1 MLLRISRKQRPMPL
15 FSSNLFLASLPK
27 EVEMFFA
34 RIGFVFTQDDLRNPG
49 IGWTTLHSNWKGA
62 LSANIWLRTEL
73 SVSLWQNHHSLYRSQ
88 GLVLHL
94 KKTIRIYT
102 NASTATSP
110 PLTEYDGE
118 IRYLRE
124 RCASPTSPSL
134 NQGPSKPK
142 AYRYTEMR
150 MKEE

>member
-1 MLLRISRKQRPMPL
+1 MLLRRSRKQQPMPL

-27 EVEMFFA
+27 EVEMFFT
-34 RIGFVFTQDDLRNPG
+34 RIGFVLTQDELRNPG

-62 LSANIWLRTEL
+62 VSVNTWLRTEP
-73 SVSLWQNHHSLYRSQ
+73 SVPLWQNHHSLYRSQ

-94 KKTIRIYT
+94 KETIRICT

-110 PLTEYDGE
+110 PLTEYDAE

-124 RCASPTSPSL
+124 RCASPTSLSL

-142 AYRYTEMR
+142 SYRYTEMR
-150 MKEE
+150 IKEE